1 MTADLLR
8 ILNDV
13 PLLSGLDRQGR
24 SALLRRCPQRRKR
37 RGAQVFGPDQP
48 ADALYVV
55 LTGQVKVF
63 KVSAKGDE
71 QVLHHMGPGATFGEA
86 AVLSGTNYPAF
97 AEVLEDATL
106 LVITRATLLSLIS
119 QNPELALGLLAGLS
133 AKLHEFARLI
143 EQLSLKEVPARLAD
157 VLLELAA
164 RAGSD
169 TFELDRT
176 KRQLA
181 AQIGTV
187 PETLSRTL
195 NKLAKDRV
203 IRVEGARIAILSR
216 QALEELATSG

>member
-1 MTADLLR
+1 
-8 ILNDV
+8 
-13 PLLSGLDRQGR
+13 
-24 SALLRRCPQRRKR
+24 
-37 RGAQVFGPDQP
+37 
-48 ADALYVV
+48 VV

-63 KVSAKGDE
+63 KVSGKGDE
-71 QVLHHMGPGATFGEA
+71 QVLHHMGPSATFGEA

-97 AEVLEDATL
+97 AEVLEEATL
-106 LVITRATLLSLIS
+106 LVVSRSTLLSLIS
-119 QNPELALGLLAGLS
+119 DSPELALGLLAGLS

-157 VLLELAA
+157 ILLELADS
-164 RAGSD
+164 AGSD

-195 NKLAKDRV
+195 NKLANDRV
-203 IRVEGARIAILSR
+203 IRVEGARITILAR
-216 QALEELATSG
+216 KALEELATSG